1 MAYQKLQA
9 NRASAV
15 TPSDTVNIPNIS
27 TEDGSG
33 NNGCVLYVG
42 VTGNV
47 RVLTAGGDDV
57 TLVGVSAGQFIP
69 VQVVKVFATGT
80 TSTNIL
86 ALR

>member
-69 VQVVKVFATGT
+69 VQVVKVFATGS

-86 ALR
+86 ALW